1 MLVSARLQGKAGKA
15 VGPSSVADS
24 KLCERKRKQEENRN
38 GTIAH
43 SGKNRICFQRENES
57 SAPACFSTCNFLTRL
72 STLSGS
78 SCPFDQEHP
87 GLGLPHLCGEQPPS
101 GERDGDDGLV
111 AASKPLPVG
120 GKVCHS
126 RLSAIRR
133 RGKGAWAWR

>member
-78 SCPFDQEHP
+78 SFSRGSQSHKR
-87 GLGLPHLCGEQPPS
+87 GLWN
-101 GERDGDDGLV
+101 
-111 AASKPLPVG
+111 ASSLLL
-120 GKVCHS
+120 S
-126 RLSAIRR
+126 RQVNSICQRR
-133 RGKGAWAWR
+133 A